1 MQTTSSK
8 IIIKALRN
16 ELTDEYL
23 LANSIRLVVSPLPYE
38 IKGITVPIGTWYQIT
53 INSLIPQNQQY
64 QALLHEL
71 YHIHK
76 CDCFSEEKI
85 SFIEQRNPF

>member
-1 MQTTSSK
+1 MK
-8 IIIKALRN
+8 N

-23 LANSIRLVVSPLPYE
+23 IANGISLVVKPLPYE

-53 INSLIPQNQQY
+53 INSRIPQNQQY

-76 CDCFSEEKI
+76 CDCFSEER
-85 SFIEQRNPF
+85 IELLEQNNPF